1 MGYKEGV
8 TSEPRPLDLYADA
21 VRADPYPL
29 LTALREEAPVHWVDQ
44 HGLESWIVTRYD
56 DVRFVLGDGRFC
68 KHPDTIPLALQRYK
82 AALGAAAEGEVR
94 SLLSTDPPD
103 HTRLRRL
110 VGKAF
115 TPRRV
120 EQLRPRI
127 QQITDALLDEAAEGD
142 GVVDLVEAFTT
153 PLPITVISELVGVP
167 ATERP
172 TFRRLSDALLLVA
185 FDEEGQ
191 RRRQTSADVLRAY
204 FGDLLQE
211 RRRAMQPE
219 LAPDAQ
225 PDLASALLTAH
236 DEGGRLSE
244 QELISMLMVVL
255 TAGYETTGN
264 MIGNALLALFD
275 WPEQRRRLQEHPD
288 ELRVAV
294 EELLRFVGSVMQPTL
309 RIAREDVEVG
319 GTVIPGGSVVVAML
333 AGANRDPRR
342 FPDPDRFDP
351 ARDENPH
358 VAFGHGIHFCLG
370 ASLARMELEIA
381 LGTMLRRFPDT
392 ELACPRPEIPW
403 RPSALLR
410 GPAALPVRL
419 ALAPT
424 RAAV

>member
-1 MGYKEGV
+1 MP
-8 TSEPRPLDLYADA
+8 EPRPLDLYADE

-29 LTALREEAPVHWVDQ
+29 LTELREAAPVHWVSQ
-44 HGLESWIVTRYD
+44 HGLESWIVTRHD

-68 KHPDTIPLALQRYK
+68 KQPDTVPEALLRFK
-82 AALGAAAEGEVR
+82 ATLGSPVESEVR

-127 QQITDALLDEAAEGD
+127 QQITDDLLDAAAREAGD
-142 GVVDLVEAFTT
+142 VVDLVEALTT

-167 ATERP
+167 AGDRRA
-172 TFRRLSDALLLVA
+172 FRQWSDSLLLVA
-185 FDEEGQ
+185 MDEEGY
-191 RRRQTSADVLRAY
+191 RRRQSSAAALRSY
-204 FGDLLQE
+204 FEDLVAD
-211 RRRAMQPE
+211 RRRALGAE

-236 DEGGRLSE
+236 DEGGRLSQ

-255 TAGYETTGN
+255 AAGYETTGN
-264 MIGNALLALFD
+264 MIGNAVLALFD
-275 WPEQRRRLQEHPD
+275 WPEERRRLQEQAGD
-288 ELRVAV
+288 LRLAV

-309 RIAREDVEVG
+309 RIAREDVEIG
-319 GTVIPGGSVVVAML
+319 GTVIPGGSVVVALL
-333 AGANRDPRR
+333 AAANRDPRR
-342 FPDPDRFDP
+342 FPEPDHFEP
-351 ARDENPH
+351 AREENPH

-370 ASLARMELEIA
+370 APLARLELEIA
-381 LGTMLRRFPDT
+381 LGTLLRRFPDLA
-392 ELACPRPEIPW
+392 LACPRGEIPW

-410 GPAALPVRL
+410 GPAAMPVQ
-419 ALAPT
+419 LAPT
-424 RAAV
+424 PVTV